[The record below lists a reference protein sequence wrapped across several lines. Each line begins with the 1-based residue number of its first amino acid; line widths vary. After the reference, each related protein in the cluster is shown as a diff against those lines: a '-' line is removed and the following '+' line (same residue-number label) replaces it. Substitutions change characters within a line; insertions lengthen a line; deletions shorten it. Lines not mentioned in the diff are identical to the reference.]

1 MGKLFVDMHHVHVH
15 LCMYFK
21 YERKIIM
28 PKTVGGK
35 S

>member
-1 MGKLFVDMHHVHVH
+1 MGKLFVDMHVHVS
-15 LCMYFK
+15 MYFK

>member
-1 MGKLFVDMHHVHVH
+1 MGKLFVDMHLHVHV
-15 LCMYFK
+15 CMYFK

-28 PKTVGGK
+28 PKTVGDK

>member
-1 MGKLFVDMHHVHVH
+1 MGKLFVHVHVH
-15 LCMYFK
+15 VFMYFK

-28 PKTVGGK
+28 PKTVGDK